1 MKEACSSPTAE
12 NFPQLSRHYVCPIS
26 GLQSKWSFRDGILN
40 LFARHVKTETC
51 GTGMWSLLVIG
62 YWQNYFI
69 PSMIIIS
76 YYHDYYNVLCVGLL
90 VLGKTI

>member
-40 LFARHVKTETC
+40 LFARQVKQKC
-51 GTGMWSLLVIG
+51 VALNVVIAC

-76 YYHDYYNVLCVGLL
+76 YYHDYYNWLCVGLL